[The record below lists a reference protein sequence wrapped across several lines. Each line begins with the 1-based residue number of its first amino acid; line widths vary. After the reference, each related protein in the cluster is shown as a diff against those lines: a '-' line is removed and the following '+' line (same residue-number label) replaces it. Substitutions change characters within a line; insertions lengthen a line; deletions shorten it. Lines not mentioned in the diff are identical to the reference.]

1 MTETTNSGLGRTSL
15 RTRFALAMLVWVSAG
30 LLVVGLSASALFR
43 RHVEAV
49 FHTELQEHLNE
60 LIGLSI
66 TDADG
71 RPHLTRPL
79 SDPRFG
85 TPGSGYYWQIG
96 GNGGPLLR
104 SASLGTASLDDTLAH
119 TATITHVAAP
129 GPNGPAMVYGATR
142 PTAGGYE
149 HFLVA
154 TDLRH
159 LDDAVAAFR
168 RDLLIW
174 LGGLA
179 VALLIGAVLALRV
192 ATHPLDRLAAA
203 IAAVRSGNARRMGA
217 PWPAEIA
224 PLATDLDRLLDSR
237 EAMIAAA
244 RIEAGNLAHGLRSSL
259 AVLTDEAETLADQP
273 AGATLLAECRR
284 ISRQLDWHLARARS
298 VAGEGAVRET
308 RLPDVL
314 VPLLS
319 AMTRLHRECR
329 FSADGPAVTVAIDPE
344 PFAEILFN
352 LLDNAGKWAS
362 ATVEVK
368 WQTGGDSVRLCI
380 IDDGAGIPAEA
391 LDRLFKP
398 GVRLDQQVPGHGL
411 GLAIARDL
419 ASHAG
424 ATLDLAPRDDGQQG
438 AMAVLVLRSA

>member
-1 MTETTNSGLGRTSL
+1 MTEGANSGLSRTSL
-15 RTRFALAMLVWVSAG
+15 RTRFALAMLVWVTAG
-30 LLVVGLSASALFR
+30 LLIVGLSASALFR
-43 RHVEAV
+43 HHVEGV

-60 LIGLSI
+60 LIGLSV

-85 TPGSGYYWQIG
+85 TSGSGYYWQIG

-154 TDLRH
+154 TDIRH

-168 RDLLIW
+168 RDLLVW

-179 VALLIGAVLALRV
+179 LALLIGAVLALRI
-192 ATHPLDRLAAA
+192 ATQPLDRLAAA
-203 IAAVRSGNARRMGA
+203 IAAVRAGTARRMGGR
-217 PWPAEIA
+217 WPAEIA

-244 RIEAGNLAHGLRSSL
+244 RIESGNLAHGLRTSL
-259 AVLTDEAETLADQP
+259 AVLTDEAESLADQP

-284 ISRQLDWHLARARS
+284 IARQLDWHLARARS
-298 VAGEGAVRET
+298 AAGEGAVRET
-308 RLPDVL
+308 RLPEALD
-314 VPLLS
+314 PLLT
-319 AMTRLHRECR
+319 AMTRLHRGISFTGEGVPV
-329 FSADGPAVTVAIDPE
+329 SVAMDPE
-344 PFAEILFN
+344 PFAEILSN

-362 ATVEVK
+362 TAVEVK
-368 WQTGGDSVRLCI
+368 WHSGVDGVRLCV
-380 IDDGAGIPAEA
+380 IDDGPGIPPDAVG
-391 LDRLFKP
+391 RLFTP
-398 GVRLDQQVPGHGL
+398 GVRLDEQVTGHGL

-419 ASHAG
+419 ASHAE
-424 ATLDLAPRDDGQQG
+424 ATLDLAARDDGRPG
-438 AMAVLVLRSA
+438 TMAVLMLRSA